1 MIINHHRRYINLV
14 SKIIYYLCFVYLDTE
29 ENKTDIEIEATMEPQ
44 KMDTRGEE
52 KLQITDD
59 AKIIVQLE
67 RDEDKKRKRAHE
79 DVVRNNLSISS
90 HILTHKYLYNK
101 ITDIL
106 SIEHNI
112 FHSCSFYLQYF
123 FMQPYCIVPY
133 YKAWLFYSTSCTHVY
148 HVFI

>member
-1 MIINHHRRYINLV
+1 LV

-52 KLQITDD
+52 KLQISDD

-90 HILTHKYLYNK
+90 HILTHEYLYNRV
-101 ITDIL
+101 TDIIIIL
-106 SIEHNI
+106 H
-112 FHSCSFYLQYF
+112 
-123 FMQPYCIVPY
+123 M
-133 YKAWLFYSTSCTHVY
+133 
-148 HVFI
+148 